1 MKRKAKNKKKLGGM
15 ILIGLGFFLTIVLT
29 FTTTL
34 AWFYDSDWASKYVQ
48 MGGSVGI
55 HLTNGEIEGE
65 GGNAIPKVTS
75 GSQNLDFKI
84 STAKA
89 FPGQAVDVNA
99 AVYNN
104 GGKSKANGSPCYV
117 RAHFAVYTNIGKPE
131 TINPNDYVTPEYTD
145 GTQNPAYADAVAK
158 AEADAN
164 KEKDMSAE
172 VLYAFLKNLITSQNE
187 KPGATYKW
195 VYYQHTGATPLSKG
209 GTSTSDVNYYLDGKQ
224 VKDATHDNANANATS
239 VTDVTTAKDKGYFYL
254 CNPDGTTLQQ
264 LTVGTTA
271 ALLWDGIFIIPWTL
285 ENSVAEKYIY
295 VVLSFQAIQT
305 FIPKMNENG
314 TIFNEDLN
322 NQLPTAECTF
332 NKTEVQTVFNSCAFI
347 EPVLTQVI
355 DGETINFGDSTK
367 FDVVNK

>member
-1 MKRKAKNKKKLGGM
+1 MKGKAKNKKKLGGM

-55 HLTNGEIEGE
+55 HLTNGENDENG
-65 GGNAIPKVTS
+65 IPKVTS

-89 FPGQAVDVNA
+89 FPGQAVDINA

-131 TINPNDYVTPEYTD
+131 TINRDDYATDQEY
-145 GTQNPAYADAVAK
+145 NDAVAK
-158 AEADAN
+158 AQAEAN
-164 KEKDMSAE
+164 KEKDMGAE
-172 VLYAFLKNLITSQNE
+172 VLYSFLKNLISAQND
-187 KPGATYKW
+187 KPDATYKW
-195 VYYQHTGATPLSKG
+195 VYFQNTGATPLSKG
-209 GTSTSDVNYYLDGKQ
+209 GTTTTDVNYYLDGKQ
-224 VKDATHDNANANATS
+224 VKDSTHDNLNDNATS
-239 VTDVTTAKDKGYFYL
+239 VTDVTIAKDKGYFYL
-254 CNPDGTTLQQ
+254 CDTDGTTLQP

-271 ALLWDGIFIIPWTL
+271 AFLWDGIFIIPWTL

-305 FIPKMNENG
+305 FIPKMNADG
-314 TIFNEDLN
+314 TIFNENLN
-322 NQLPTAECTF
+322 NQLSAAECTY
-332 NKTEVQTVFNSCAFI
+332 NKKEVQTVFNSCAFV

-367 FDVVNK
+367 FDVVSQ